1 MKVLL
6 LFLTIFLCSEISAQ
20 KIPSTGNYTSA
31 DGYYT
36 IVISYKDKV
45 LTIVEPNKTS
55 PYKYVSGNEY
65 HFTNPTNGIE
75 YLIEVV
81 DETTLA
87 TYKPTNRSNKYFFY
101 FTGTANTPAS
111 KEDFAKYF
119 PIAEKYKEK
128 MKEDPKDAQ
137 LWSFCAAA
145 ANARSS
151 FSKEGYEEYL
161 SKVVPS
167 MKAILEKKDKCPCT
181 DAIDQRLFDKF

>member
-1 MKVLL
+1 MKILFLL
-6 LFLTIFLCSEISAQ
+6 LSASLWTGIFAQ
-20 KIPSTGNYTSA
+20 KIPSAGNYTSA

-36 IVISYKDKV
+36 IIISYKDNI
-45 LTIVEPNKTS
+45 LTIVEPNKIS
-55 PYKYVSGNEY
+55 PYKLLSGNEY

-87 TYKPTNRSNKYFFY
+87 TYKPTNRNNKYLFY

-111 KEDFAKYF
+111 KEDFNKYF
-119 PIAEKYKEK
+119 PIAQKYKEK

-137 LWSFCAAA
+137 LWSFCAAV

-151 FSKEGYEEYL
+151 FSKEGYEEYV

-167 MKAILEKKDKCPCT
+167 MKVILEQKDKCPCT
-181 DAIDQRLFDKF
+181 DAIDQRLFDKY